1 MFYFFSVLVD
11 LIINDVFGS
20 CYGLM
25 LKIAKATSPPR
36 GAWGRSTRNVGG
48 AKDSHTLLMMSHQLR
63 SISPATRSRSSLS
76 VMLFGKTG
84 LSSAAFLY
92 HKEPTIPRFVLHPC
106 TNPPRCDR
114 LQLPSARSCLF
125 SAPLALKKPPLAGKT
140 CLMFVVFE
148 CVDLADILSLW
159 CCNPVTKYVLYL
171 LLGIH
176 FLASV
181 ALNYNHFS
189 VFFFSLQALEQEME
203 MM

>member
-1 MFYFFSVLVD
+1 M
-11 LIINDVFGS
+11 
-20 CYGLM
+20 
-25 LKIAKATSPPR
+25 
-36 GAWGRSTRNVGG
+36 GG
-48 AKDSHTLLMMSHQLR
+48 AKDCHTLLLLMMSHHLR
-63 SISPATRSRSSLS
+63 SISPATRSRSSPS

-84 LSSAAFLY
+84 LCWAAFGDHEEAIIHPFCAASV
-92 HKEPTIPRFVLHPC
+92 HKR
-106 TNPPRCDR
+106 PP
-114 LQLPSARSCLF
+114 LPSARNCLF
-125 SAPLALKKPPLAGKT
+125 SAPLVLKNPPLAGKT

-148 CVDLADILSLW
+148 CVDLADMLSLW

-189 VFFFSLQALEQEME
+189 IFFSLSLQALEQEVE